1 MERSLADLVVFD
13 VIPLARTAL
22 KETAELTAALQGL
35 ARELQQLTT
44 ELAEGELPE
53 VRKLLAVL
61 LSQLGCP
68 YELEEVRHLPRR
80 RPPPLRREA
89 APLRG
94 AIRRQAVQPQRR

>member
-13 VIPLARTAL
+13 VIPLVRTAL

-35 ARELQQLTT
+35 AREVQQLTG
-44 ELAEGELPE
+44 ELAAAELPE

-68 YELEEVRHLPRR
+68 YERR
-80 RPPPLRREA
+80 
-89 APLRG
+89 
-94 AIRRQAVQPQRR
+94 

>member
-1 MERSLADLVVFD
+1 MERSLADFLVFD

-44 ELAEGELPE
+44 ELAEGEFPE

-68 YELEEVRHLPRR
+68 YERR
-80 RPPPLRREA
+80 
-89 APLRG
+89 
-94 AIRRQAVQPQRR
+94 

>member
-1 MERSLADLVVFD
+1 MDRPLADLVAFD
-13 VIPLARTAL
+13 LIPLARTAL

-68 YELEEVRHLPRR
+68 YERR
-80 RPPPLRREA
+80 
-89 APLRG
+89 
-94 AIRRQAVQPQRR
+94 